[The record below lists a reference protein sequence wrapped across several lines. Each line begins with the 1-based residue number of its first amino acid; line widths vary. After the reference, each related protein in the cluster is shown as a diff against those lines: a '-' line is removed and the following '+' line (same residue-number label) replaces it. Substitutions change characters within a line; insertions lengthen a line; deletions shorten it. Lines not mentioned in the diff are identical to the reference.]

1 MKRLVAL
8 LLTGVLAAGL
18 TACGAQPA
26 QQAAAPAAA
35 SSEEE
40 AEEEAAEEE
49 ASSAEEAA
57 SSVEEEAGEAASSA
71 EEEAPAEEAAE
82 GQTVLDVIICQ
93 YGPNT
98 NDWFL
103 GSGMDGSNFV
113 DKFEEANPDV
123 KLNLEVVSWN
133 DVYTVVDTRIANNN
147 APDIL
152 NIDVF
157 ANYANDGLLMPVSE
171 YCPEDLLADFFP
183 QFIEQSVIDDT
194 VWAVPDLASA
204 RALFYNVD
212 MLEEV
217 GVEVPTTWAELE
229 DVSQAIIDYYD
240 GEVYPWGIDM
250 TTDEGQAAF
259 AYYTW
264 GNGGGFVDENG
275 DWALNSDANVEAIEY
290 ALSLI
295 NSGYTNPNPA
305 TETRYDLQDMFAAGK
320 MAMVIAPNQLPTYVA
335 DKGGEI
341 NMATAAI
348 PAAEGK
354 TGASV
359 GVMDRVMAF
368 KDDAAADQDARNE
381 AIGKFLKFFY
391 DPENYVGWVSMEGFL
406 PAVNSAVEA
415 LVASDESFAAW
426 LDVLNTCQFYPTA
439 KAEWDQVKQG
449 VIKVE
454 QDALAGGTGVK
465 EGLDALQAELAP

>member
-1 MKRLVAL
+1 MKKSFRFL
-8 LLTGVLAAGL
+8 LISSMAAVL
-18 TACGAQPA
+18 TAGMAFAAQA
-26 QQAAAPAAA
+26 D
-35 SSEEE
+35 
-40 AEEEAAEEE
+40 
-49 ASSAEEAA
+49 
-57 SSVEEEAGEAASSA
+57 VE
-71 EEEAPAEEAAE
+71 
-82 GQTVLDVIICQ
+82 LDVIICQ

-113 DKFEEANPDV
+113 EKFEAENPDI
-123 KLNLEVVSWN
+123 KLNLDVVSWN
-133 DVYTVVDTRIANNN
+133 DVYTEVDTRIASDN

-157 ANYANDGLLMPVSE
+157 ANYANDGLLLPVSD
-171 YCPEDLLADFFP
+171 YCPDDLYEDFFP
-183 QFIEQSVIDDT
+183 SFIEQSVIDDT

-204 RALFYNVD
+204 RALFCNAD
-212 MLEEV
+212 IFEEV
-217 GVEVPTTWAELE
+217 GIDYPTTWSELE
-229 DVSQAIIDYYD
+229 DACQAIIDFYD

-275 DWALNSDANVEAIEY
+275 DWAVNSPENVEAIQY
-290 ALSLI
+290 ALDLI
-295 NSGYTNPNPA
+295 DAGYTNPNPA
-305 TETRYDLQDMFAAGK
+305 TQTRYDLQDMFAAGK
-320 MAMVIAPNQLPTYVA
+320 LAMVIAPNQLPTYVA

-341 NMATAAI
+341 NMVTVNI
-348 PAAEGK
+348 PAADGK
-354 TGASV
+354 ESSSV

-368 KDDAAADQDARNE
+368 KDDTAEDQDARNE

-406 PAVNSAVEA
+406 PAVNSAVES
-415 LVASDESFAAW
+415 LVEADPSFEAW
-426 LDVLNTCQFYPTA
+426 LDVLGGCQFYPTA

-449 VIKVE
+449 VIAAE
-454 QDALAGGTGVK
+454 QNALTGSSIQD
-465 EGLDALQAELAP
+465 ELDALQESLVG